1 MKYLK
6 VLLVEDG
13 SEWQSILQEKIRRA
27 LQDTNN
33 LDIRVLKTF
42 DEAYKSLNESQ
53 WDLLVTDIGLGDS
66 SISPQKLGTQL
77 IELASERQI
86 PAIAVSGTPH
96 LTTQDSADLVTENGA
111 IFFSKQNFDSKK
123 FIAKI
128 QALMCKQQDLRMK
141 VILILTSS
149 PVNEA
154 RLRLD
159 KEVHEID
166 EGLRRSEKRHQ
177 FKLEQ
182 RWAVKADD
190 LRRALLDIEPQIVHF
205 CGHGTGEDGLLIQDE
220 NGNSKLVSTEA
231 LKILFELCA
240 HHVEC
245 VLLNACYS
253 EVQADAIVEHINH
266 VIGMSKAIGDQAA
279 IKFST
284 GFYDA
289 IGAGKSVETAYKF
302 GCNAIQLE
310 NIPEHLTPRLR
321 TRQRLG

>member
-6 VLLVEDG
+6 VLLVEDH

-42 DEAYKSLNESQ
+42 AEAYKSLDESQ

-66 SISPQKLGTQL
+66 LISSQKLGIQL

-86 PAIAVSGTPH
+86 PAIAVSGTLH

-128 QALMCKQQDLRMK
+128 QALMCNKQDWTMK
-141 VILILTSS
+141 IILILASS

-166 EGLRRSEKRHQ
+166 EGLRRSQKRHQ

-182 RWAVKADD
+182 RWAVRADD

-220 NGNSKLVSTEA
+220 DGNSKLVSTGA

-310 NIPEHLTPRLR
+310 NIPEHLTPKLKNK
-321 TRQRLG
+321 Q

>member
-6 VLLVEDG
+6 VLLVEDH

-42 DEAYKSLNESQ
+42 AEAYKSLDESQ

-66 SISPQKLGTQL
+66 LISSQKLGIQL

-86 PAIAVSGTPH
+86 PAIAVSGTLH

-128 QALMCKQQDLRMK
+128 QALMCNKQDWTMK
-141 VILILTSS
+141 IILILASS

-166 EGLRRSEKRHQ
+166 EGLRRSQKRHQ

-182 RWAVKADD
+182 RWAVRADD

-220 NGNSKLVSTEA
+220 DGNSKLVSTGA

-310 NIPEHLTPRLR
+310 NIPEHLTPKIKNK
-321 TRQRLG
+321 Q

>member
-33 LDIRVLKTF
+33 LDIRVVKTF
-42 DEAYKSLNESQ
+42 AEAYKSLNESQ

-66 SISPQKLGTQL
+66 LISSQKLGIQL

-128 QALMCKQQDLRMK
+128 QTLMCKQQDSTMK
-141 VILILTSS
+141 VILILASS
-149 PVNEA
+149 PVNKA

-205 CGHGTGEDGLLIQDE
+205 CGHGNGEDGLLIQDE
-220 NGNSKLVSTEA
+220 DGNSKLVSTGA

-279 IKFST
+279 IKFAT

-289 IGAGKSVETAYKF
+289 IGAGRSVETAYKF

-310 NIPEHLTPRLR
+310 NIPEHLTPRLKK
-321 TRQRLG
+321 RQ

>member
-1 MKYLK
+1 MRDLK
-6 VLLVEDG
+6 VLLVEDH

-27 LQDTNN
+27 LQDTNH
-33 LDIRVLKTF
+33 LEVRVLRTF
-42 DEAYKSLNESQ
+42 DEAYKSLNENQ
-53 WDLLVTDIGLGDS
+53 WDLLITDIGLGDS
-66 SISPQKLGTQL
+66 FVSSQKLGIQL

-96 LTTQDSADLVTENGA
+96 LTTQNSADLVTENGA

-123 FIAKI
+123 FVAKI
-128 QALMCKQQDLRMK
+128 QSLVRNKEDFKMK
-141 VILILTSS
+141 IILILASS

-166 EGLRRSEKRHQ
+166 EGLRRSQRCHQ
-177 FKLEQ
+177 FRLDQ
-182 RWAVKADD
+182 RWAVRADD

-220 NGNSKLVSTEA
+220 DGNSKLVSTEA

-240 HHVEC
+240 SHVEC

-253 EVQADAIVEHINH
+253 EVQANAIVGHINY
-266 VIGMSKAIGDQAA
+266 VIGMSKAIGDKAA
-279 IKFST
+279 IKFAT

-310 NIPEHLTPRLR
+310 NIPEHLTPRLKK
-321 TRQRLG
+321 RQ